1 MSYQAYLNTG
11 GVPKGK
17 PGFQA
22 DVIFEPELS
31 RIIPYLLLVSVIG
44 IFTLTSLR
52 KLMILDWKVCKGGIR
67 GGGCWTQT
75 A

>member
-1 MSYQAYLNTG
+1 
-11 GVPKGK
+11 
-17 PGFQA
+17 
-22 DVIFEPELS
+22 VIFEPELS

-67 GGGCWTQT
+67 GGGVLDADCLTTPINQSSG
-75 A
+75 